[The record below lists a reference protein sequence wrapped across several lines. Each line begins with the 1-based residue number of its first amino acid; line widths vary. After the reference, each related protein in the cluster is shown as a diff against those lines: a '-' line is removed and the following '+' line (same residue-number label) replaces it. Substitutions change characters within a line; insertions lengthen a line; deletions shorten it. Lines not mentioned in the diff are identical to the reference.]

1 MSIFQEIYQAS
12 KNKIEKKL
20 ALPLTKQFELT
31 NPNDLQSLISL
42 AYYQYVVGNVDASF
56 ELASLIS
63 EIKFDNDFE
72 IWGPVEDGL
81 VLLSAIY
88 KERIDKK
95 SAEVCI
101 NKINVRLE
109 EGSPVNKKVFTR
121 KLNGD
126 GLSNAY
132 KKIEQAF
139 DKEAEYSRRMGLLKK
154 LMWIRELG
162 GGPDFTV
169 ERADKEMQ
177 DNIEKLKTLIEAE
190 QA

>member
-1 MSIFQEIYQAS
+1 MSVFPKIHQAS
-12 KNKIEKKL
+12 NNKIEKKL
-20 ALPLTKQFELT
+20 ALPLTKRFEPAS
-31 NPNDLQSLISL
+31 PNDLQNLISL
-42 AYYQYVVGNVDASF
+42 AYFQYVVGNVDASF
-56 ELASLIS
+56 ELASLVS

-72 IWGPVEDGL
+72 IWEPVENGL

-88 KERIDKK
+88 KERSDKE

-101 NKINVRLE
+101 KKINARLE
-109 EGSPVNKKVFTR
+109 EGSPVNKKVFAR

-139 DKEAEYSRRMGLLKK
+139 DKEAEYSWRMGLLKK
-154 LMWIRELG
+154 LMWIRKLG
-162 GGPDFTV
+162 GGADFTV

-177 DNIEKLKTLIEAE
+177 DNIEKLKTLIEVE